1 MAYQTLNVLNFLHS
15 NRICHRD
22 VKPQNV
28 LVSGGVC
35 KLCDFGFARQLS
47 DQTMALNSIK
57 GSPIYLAPEIARGQ
71 TYGFS
76 SDIWSLGVML
86 FELST
91 QHPPFIARDYIQLI
105 KLLQNE
111 TLTVPYDNYQVFKRY
126 PVFADFLQNCLQ
138 RNPDKR
144 WTAAQLLEHPF
155 VNPDNMSFRLMKIQL

>member
-1 MAYQTLNVLNFLHS
+1 MAQLNKEIQMMSQTQHPNIIKYYESFESDGNIYLVTELADTDLFQILQDAALPAETLQRVAYQTLNVLNFLHS

-91 QHPPFIARDYIQLI
+91 QHPPFIARDYI
-105 KLLQNE
+105 
-111 TLTVPYDNYQVFKRY
+111 
-126 PVFADFLQNCLQ
+126 
-138 RNPDKR
+138 
-144 WTAAQLLEHPF
+144 
-155 VNPDNMSFRLMKIQL
+155 